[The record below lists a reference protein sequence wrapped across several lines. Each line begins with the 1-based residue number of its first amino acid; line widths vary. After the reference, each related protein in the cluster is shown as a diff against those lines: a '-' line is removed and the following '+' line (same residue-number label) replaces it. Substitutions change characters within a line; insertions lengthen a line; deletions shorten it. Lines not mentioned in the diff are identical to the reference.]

1 MRNKNIATIILTLVI
16 FSHSTQGQ
24 NCKVLGENTII
35 KFEGECTN
43 GLANGNGRCYYRD
56 SIFFVG
62 KFENGLREGKGEL
75 HFPGNNQQD
84 SIVKGYWSGD
94 YFTGKRYEQYVFK
107 DEKVLSDCE
116 FSFISKK
123 KKQLTI
129 RIELTKSGTA
139 DESILSQTGQS
150 FPRVVYLEVLD
161 SKKTINQI
169 SKSEDPIKSEYV
181 YEIESYPVKLK
192 MELSNG
198 KKIKF
203 ELNRSGEWLMQSY
216 LFSKVEKRIESRIRN

>member
-1 MRNKNIATIILTLVI
+1 MKIKKKAAIILTLVI
-16 FSHSTQGQ
+16 LFYSSYGQ
-24 NCKVLGENTII
+24 DCRVLGENTVM
-35 KFEGECTN
+35 KYEGECID
-43 GLANGNGRCYYRD
+43 GLANGNGKSYYKD

-75 HFPGNNQQD
+75 HFSKSNQQD

-94 YFTGKRYEQYVFK
+94 FFTGKRYEQYVFK
-107 DEKVLSDCE
+107 NEKILSDCE
-116 FSFISKK
+116 FSFVSKK
-123 KKQLTI
+123 IKQLTI
-129 RIELTKSGTA
+129 RIELTKIGTG

-150 FPRVVYLEVLD
+150 FPRVIYLEALD

-169 SKSEDPIKSEYV
+169 SKLEDPLKSEYV

-198 KKIKF
+198 KKITF
-203 ELNRSGEWLMQSY
+203 QLNRSGEWLMQSY
-216 LFSKVEKRIESRIRN
+216 LFSKIENRLESRIRN